1 MFEKTLNND
10 MYLSRKEITDE
21 NVSYSKKAKAGMII
35 LIIINALFLL
45 LTFLDYSLTAGMSC
59 SIIPLVAAIFDAS
72 EHPLFAEACQIVE
85 NNSFYFQVHENYL
98 HDIWTMLKTA
108 HIFATLAFAYLM
120 MQKKPKLNSKKLTS
134 YYILCTILISLAGM
148 TVLQFAVHN
157 RTEANENAVIISE
170 YGKEDTVIT
179 NYKDA
184 EKVRVYIIETYGSDR
199 YVSFEGAVDVT
210 VGGKTYTFFGTESPD
225 YENMEKFISLFDE
238 SIVEIDKTYWGTEEF
253 EIDDTYLNNKEI
265 LDRIFDN

>member
-1 MFEKTLNND
+1 MFEKRLNSD
-10 MYLSRKEITDE
+10 MYSTREITDE
-21 NVSYSKKAKAGMII
+21 DITYSKKAKAGMII

-59 SIIPLVAAIFDAS
+59 SITPLIAAIFDAS
-72 EHPLFAEACQIVE
+72 EHPLFSEACQIVE

-98 HDIWTMLKTA
+98 HDIWTMVKTV
-108 HIFATLAFAYLM
+108 HIFATIALAYLM
-120 MQKKPKLNSKKLTS
+120 VQKNPKISSKRLTL

-148 TVLQFAVHN
+148 AVLQFAVHN
-157 RTEANENAVIISE
+157 RTEANEKAVIISE

-199 YVSFEGAVDVT
+199 YMSFEGAVDVT

-225 YENMEKFISLFDE
+225 YEDMEKFIKLFDE
-238 SIVEIDKTYWGTEEF
+238 NIVEIDKTYWGTEEF

-265 LDRIFDN
+265 LDRIFGK